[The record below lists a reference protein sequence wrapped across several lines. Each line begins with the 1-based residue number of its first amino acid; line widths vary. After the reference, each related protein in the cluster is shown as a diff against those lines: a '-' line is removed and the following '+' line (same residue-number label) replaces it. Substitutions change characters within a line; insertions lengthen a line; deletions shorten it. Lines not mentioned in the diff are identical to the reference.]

1 MQYTKM
7 PKEATM
13 EKSPLFIPTG
23 HARPHNCT
31 RYQGFPC
38 VILLTKS
45 QGWVGRLPL
54 RIVKVF
60 KKFDMKANK

>member
-23 HARPHNCT
+23 HAKT
-31 RYQGFPC
+31 TQLY
-38 VILLTKS
+38 
-45 QGWVGRLPL
+45 
-54 RIVKVF
+54 
-60 KKFDMKANK
+60 